1 MANNETFRTTVG
13 NLVDKLEGSTD
24 KDEIVG
30 LLQKINDK
38 ILEHQIKADQYTI
51 YPIWVEA
58 YYNNTN
64 PNINFIDNSC
74 HDKTNVLGQFMFRKH
89 NKGRGG
95 VDLYLGNPDD
105 DYYLSFLIKLALI
118 KEEGNGKL
126 ELCSQTR
133 VAEKIGDYL
142 DNAKL
147 RKELE
152 HCLDEKNQEVNL
164 DEYINEA
171 KSKRD
176 LERYLNCSCL
186 RDGMKRYL
194 LDSVSPK
201 LIFSPTSLDLDTNN
215 LKVAKCKRVGLSDD
229 EDNEHK
235 DENLAA
241 CYEIRER
248 NNNPR
253 SYNTLRE
260 KIDLYVLRKN

>member
-152 HCLDEKNQEVNL
+152 HCLDEK
-164 DEYINEA
+164 I
-171 KSKRD
+171 KK
-176 LERYLNCSCL
+176 
-186 RDGMKRYL
+186 
-194 LDSVSPK
+194 
-201 LIFSPTSLDLDTNN
+201 
-215 LKVAKCKRVGLSDD
+215 
-229 EDNEHK
+229 
-235 DENLAA
+235 
-241 CYEIRER
+241 
-248 NNNPR
+248 
-253 SYNTLRE
+253 
-260 KIDLYVLRKN
+260 